1 MLYAWSRNEEGEET
15 IYLGFDANNIAEI
28 IKLYPSVS
36 KRDGEVTC
44 VLVTFVLKYSYFD
57 YLHTAIDNLSD
68 TVLKRIMPDSVSDFT
83 CPTTVPA
90 HSGTSMI
97 QCVRDFVFLDQPR
110 QTNDDHVPAPQTYAL
125 YRIINSDCSKA
136 PVLVVGSFGTGKTR
150 VLARAAYQI
159 LHNDSEAKVLICAH
173 HQSSA
178 DSLVDNYFG
187 KMIRAGWYEGKSLVR
202 IIPTDRYRNEN
213 EYQKYYRTVWQ
224 VQWMNKQSLKLVVTT
239 FVTSRNLFE
248 PLGRNHFT
256 HILLDEGAQTREPE
270 IIAPLC
276 LANNNTKIVIM
287 GDHKQVKYY
296 IADTKSV
303 MNCGT
308 IS

>member
-1 MLYAWSRNEEGEET
+1 MLYAGSQNIKGKEK

-28 IKLYPSVS
+28 IKLCPSVS
-36 KRDGEVTC
+36 KTGGEVSC

-57 YLHTAIDNLSD
+57 YLHTAIDNLSGV
-68 TVLKRIMPDSVSDFT
+68 VLKRIMPDSVSDFT
-83 CPTTVPA
+83 RPTTVPV

-97 QCVRDFVFLDQPR
+97 HCVREFVILDQPR
-110 QTNDDHVPAPQTYAL
+110 KTNDDHVPTPQMYAL
-125 YRIINSDCSKA
+125 YRIINSDSSKA

-159 LHNDSEAKVLICAH
+159 LHNDNEAKVLICAH

-187 KMIRAGWYEGKSLVR
+187 KMIRAGWCEGESLVR
-202 IIPTDRYRNEN
+202 IIPNITYLNRK
-213 EYQKYYRTVWQ
+213 EYPEYYKTVNQ
-224 VQWMNKQSLKLVVTT
+224 VQSMNKQSLKLVVTT
-239 FVTSRNLFE
+239 FLTSRNLFE

-287 GDHKQVKYY
+287 GDHKQVKL
-296 IADTKSV
+296 
-303 MNCGT
+303 
-308 IS
+308 